1 MNFIVSSSQ
10 LTSHLQ
16 AISRVINSKNTITVL
31 ECFLFEFEGNTL
43 KLTASDNDNTLNTSF
58 EVTECSED
66 FRFAISSKILL
77 DSLKEISEQPVRF
90 EIDKETLE
98 ITIYYQNGKYSMVGV
113 NADEYPSAPAMGENS
128 VRLSM
133 PADVLASGISAS
145 LFAAADDEIRPVMC
159 GIYFDLTPESVTMV
173 ASDGH
178 KLSRCRD
185 FSVKGAEKSAFILP
199 KKPANLLKNLLAK
212 ESGNETMVEFD
223 DRFAVFALEN
233 YKLVC
238 RLIEGRYPNYN
249 SVIPQN
255 NPRKITAD
263 RAAMLGALRRVALF
277 SSQVSLVKLHLQ
289 EGSMVISAQNNDFST
304 FAEESLVCSYD
315 GAPMNIGF
323 SASFLIDILNN
334 IPGAEVVIELADPSR
349 AGVMFPAEQQ
359 ENQELLMLLMPMM
372 LTD

>member
-212 ESGNETMVEFD
+212 ESGNETMIEFD
-223 DRFAVFALEN
+223 DRSAVFALEN

-277 SSQVSLVKLHLQ
+277 SSQVSLVKLHIQ
-289 EGSMVISAQNNDFST
+289 DGNMVISAQNNDFST